1 MYQVNISSKQIFT
14 VQRLLVADINNLL
27 MTIAHVRNFYG
38 QHHNQAQ
45 LMILNAQIELL
56 NKLILETGL
65 SPLSVEGLNA
75 LLEQADRLTR
85 AG

>member
-1 MYQVNISSKQIFT
+1 MYQVDISSKQIFT

-38 QHHNQAQ
+38 EHHNQSQ

-65 SPLSVEGLNA
+65 TPLSLKRLNA
-75 LLEQADRLTR
+75 LLEQADRLAR